1 MSNLPTGDP
10 RLPESSH
17 DIDADETNDWLESLD
32 AVIQHGG
39 EDRAR
44 FLLTRLLDY
53 GRSVGVRPPFSANTP
68 YINTIPLSQQPEY
81 PGDQELERQITAII
95 RWNAMAMVVQANRSF
110 EGIGGHISSYASAAT
125 LYEVGFHH
133 YFRSGEDG
141 DRPSDMIYFQGHASP
156 GIYSRAFLEGRLSE
170 NHLRN
175 FRRELADGG
184 GLSSYPHPWCMP
196 DFWQFPTV
204 SMGLSSIS
212 AIYQA
217 RFNRYLHNRGLGNTD
232 DVRVWA
238 FLGDGEMDEP
248 ESLGAITLASREQLD
263 NLTFVINCNLQR
275 LDGPVRGNGKVI
287 QELEAAFR
295 GAGWNVIKVL
305 WGGGW
310 DPLLASEHGGLLA
323 RRMMEAIDG
332 EYQRY
337 KASDGAYVRE
347 HFFGRYPQL
356 LTLVENMSDD
366 EVWRLRRGGHDARKV
381 NAAYAAAVTHKGAP
395 TVILAKTIKGYGL
408 GEAAQGLNVTHQQKK
423 LKEDQLRD
431 FRDRFDIPISDRE
444 LGDAPFYKPDPK
456 GELMDYLR
464 ERRRVLGGYIP
475 ARKPRAKVL
484 SVPGQELFE
493 EFYAGSGERKASTTM
508 VFVQMLAR
516 LLSHPEIGRN
526 IVPIVPDEARTF
538 GLDALFRKHG
548 IYAHGGQNYEP
559 VDSNVYLYYR
569 EARDGQILEEGI
581 TEAGS
586 MASFSAA
593 GTAYATHGMHMI
605 PVFMFYSMF
614 GFQRVGDSIWAAADM
629 RARGF
634 LMGATAGRTTLP
646 GEGLQHQD
654 GHSLLH
660 ASTVP
665 NCISYDPAYAY
676 EIAVIMEDG
685 LKRMY
690 ADDEDVFYYLTV
702 ENDNYRQPPMPDGC
716 RDGILRGMYEVSAGD
731 PKAKAQV
738 RLFGSGAILPGV
750 LEAQAL
756 LAEHFAVGAQV
767 WSVTSYTELKRD
779 AMAAEHWNMRHPGRK
794 ARVPYL
800 CEQLDGNDAPIVAV
814 SDYVRAL
821 PDQIGPWLP
830 SPLLSLGTDG
840 FGRSDT
846 REALRAHFEVDA
858 NSIAYAAVFSL
869 VSEGS
874 LPKSALKKAAGIFEI
889 DPDKARSW

>member
-1 MSNLPTGDP
+1 MSDSTAGAP
-10 RLPESSH
+10 RGSELSH
-17 DIDADETNDWLESLD
+17 DTDADETNDWLESLD
-32 AVIQHGG
+32 AVIQRGG
-39 EDRAR
+39 EERAR
-44 FLLTRLLDY
+44 FLLTRLLDH
-53 GRSVGVRPPFSANTP
+53 GCSVGVRPPFSANTP
-68 YINTIPLSQQPEY
+68 YVNTIPLSQQPEY
-81 PGDQELERQITAII
+81 PGDREIERKITAII

-110 EGIGGHISSYASAAT
+110 EGIGGHISSYASAAP
-125 LYEVGFHH
+125 LYEVAFHH
-133 YFRSGEDG
+133 YFRSGDG
-141 DRPSDMIYFQGHASP
+141 NGSPSDMIYFQGHASP
-156 GIYSRAFLEGRLSE
+156 GIYSRAFLEGRLE
-170 NHLRN
+170 ETQLLN
-175 FRRELADGG
+175 FRRELAEGG

-217 RFNRYLHNRGLGNTD
+217 RFNRYLQNRGMGNTED
-232 DVRVWA
+232 ARVWA

-305 WGGGW
+305 WGSGW

-337 KASDGAYVRE
+337 KASNGAYVRE
-347 HFFGRYPQL
+347 HFFGRYPEL
-356 LTLVENMSDD
+356 LGMVEHMSDD
-366 EVWRLRRGGHDARKV
+366 QVWGLRRGGHDSLKI
-381 NAAYAAAVTHKGAP
+381 NAAYAAAVAHKGAP
-395 TVILAKTIKGYGL
+395 TVILAKTIKGYGF

-444 LGDAPFYKPDPK
+444 LADAPFYKPDPN

-464 ERRRVLGGYIP
+464 ERRSALGGYIP
-475 ARKPRAKVL
+475 SRKPRAAVL
-484 SVPGQELFE
+484 DVPGEELFE
-493 EFYAGSGERKASTTM
+493 EFYAGSGKRQASTTM

-516 LLSHPEIGRN
+516 MLAHPGSGRR

-548 IYAHGGQNYEP
+548 IYAHAGQLYEP

-593 GTAYATHGMHMI
+593 GTAYSTHGMHMI

-634 LMGATAGRTTLP
+634 LMGATAGRTSLP

-676 EIAVIMEDG
+676 EIAVIMQAG

-690 ADDEDVFYYLTV
+690 TDDEDVFYYLTL
-702 ENDNYRQPPMPDGC
+702 ENDNYLQPPMPDGC
-716 RDGILRGMYEVSAGD
+716 RDGILRGMHEVSAGD
-731 PKAKAQV
+731 TKAEVQV

-767 WSVTSYTELKRD
+767 WSLTSYTELKRD
-779 AMAAEHWNMRHPGRK
+779 AMDTERWNMRHPGRK
-794 ARVPYL
+794 ARVSYL
-800 CEQLDGNDAPIVAV
+800 HEQLGGNDAPIVAA

-821 PDQIGPWLP
+821 PDQIAPWVGAP
-830 SPLLSLGTDG
+830 MLSLGTDG

-858 NSIAYAAVFSL
+858 NSVAYAAVYAL
-869 VSEGS
+869 VAAGRM
-874 LPKSALKKAAGIFEI
+874 PKAALKKAAGIFSI
-889 DPDKARSW
+889 DPDKARAW